1 MSEKNYDIIVIGAGC
16 GGLTAAACAAKEG
29 KKVLLLERHNTP
41 GGFASSFIRGR
52 FEFDISLHQLCGFG
66 NSTGLGET
74 RQIFD
79 YLGVS
84 EKIKWTHIPEAYRL
98 ITKSSDGSPID
109 VIMPFGIE
117 NYIDAMEKYV
127 PGSKSSMIKLFS
139 LAEEIVKSS
148 EFFADFE
155 FKKSPSVL
163 RTVLKDHGN
172 FIRTAPY
179 SVNKVLDALKVPK
192 KAQEIFTAYW
202 LYLGVDC
209 ERLSFV
215 HYISMI
221 YAYLSLGAVTPKMRS
236 HEMSMTLAGMI
247 EDYGGEIRYNSQVSR
262 ILFKDGQASGVILKS
277 GEKILC
283 NHIIA
288 NCSPTTTYGKMM
300 KSKDVPESA
309 LKRTNARS
317 FGMRGACV
325 YLGLNRTPSDLGI
338 TEHSYFITDTANS
351 VNQFQLMK
359 NIDTNNAQ
367 AAVCL
372 NIADPN
378 CSPVGTTILCLT
390 TLYSDNCWA
399 NINPENYF
407 DEKDMLAARLIANFE
422 SATGITIHNNI
433 EELEVATPVTF
444 ARYTYTPQGTVYG
457 YYGDDWDGII
467 PRIMTE
473 ASDCDTKG
481 LRFCGGWGA
490 QLSGMSSAI
499 ASGRNAA
506 FATFDDIESENKK
519 GDKTDEKQNQG

>member
-29 KKVLLLERHNTP
+29 KNVLLLERHNTP
-41 GGFASSFIRGR
+41 GGFASSFARGR
-52 FEFDISLHQLCGFG
+52 FEFDVSLHQLCGF
-66 NSTGLGET
+66 SRDAGLGDV
-74 RQIFD
+74 RRIFD
-79 YLGVS
+79 YLGIS
-84 EKIKWTHIPEAYRL
+84 DKIKWVDIPEAYRF
-98 ITKSSDGSPID
+98 ISKSSDGSPID
-109 VIMPFGIE
+109 VIMPFGVEGYIE
-117 NYIDAMEKYV
+117 AMEKYV
-127 PGSKSSMIKLFS
+127 PGSKPSMTKLFN
-139 LAEEIVKSS
+139 LAEEIVNSS
-148 EFFADFE
+148 EIFSAFE
-155 FKKSPSVL
+155 FKKNIGTL
-163 RTVLKDHGN
+163 KKVLKEHGN

-209 ERLSFV
+209 DRLSFT
-215 HYISMI
+215 HYISMV
-221 YAYLSLGAVTPKMRS
+221 YMYLTYGAVAPKLRS
-236 HEMSMTLAGMI
+236 HEMSMALAGVI
-247 EDYGGEIRYNSQVSR
+247 EDNGGEIRYNSHVSR
-262 ILFKDGQASGVILKS
+262 IIFNNGQACGVILKS
-277 GEKILC
+277 GEKIMC

-288 NCSPTTTYGKMM
+288 NCSPTTAYGKMM

-309 LKRTNARS
+309 IKRTNARS
-317 FGMRGACV
+317 FGMRGACL
-325 YLGLNRTPSDLGI
+325 YLGLNRSPEDLGI

-351 VNQFQLMK
+351 VNQYNLMK
-359 NIDTNNAQ
+359 SIETNNAQ

-372 NIADPN
+372 NIADPD
-378 CSPVGTTILCLT
+378 CSPAGTTLLCIT

-399 NINPENYF
+399 NITPENYF

-422 SATGITIHNNI
+422 IATGITIHNSI

-467 PRIMTE
+467 PRTMTE

-506 FATFDDIESENKK
+506 FATFDDMNKENKK
-519 GDKTDEKQNQG
+519 EENTDEK

>member
-29 KKVLLLERHNTP
+29 KKVLLLERHNSP
-41 GGFASSFIRGR
+41 GGFASSFVRGR
-52 FEFDISLHQLCGFG
+52 FEFDVSLHQLCGFG
-66 NSTGLGET
+66 NTAGSGDV

-79 YLGVS
+79 YLGIS
-84 EKIKWTHIPEAYRL
+84 DKIKWTQVPEAYRL
-98 ITKSSDGSPID
+98 ITKASDGTEID
-109 VIMPFGIE
+109 VTMPFGVD
-117 NYIDAMEKYV
+117 NYIEAMEKYV
-127 PGSKSSMIKLFS
+127 PGSKPSMTKLFKI
-139 LAEEIVKSS
+139 AEEIVNSS
-148 EFFADFE
+148 NFFSANEIKRSLKTF
-155 FKKSPSVL
+155 
-163 RTVLKDHGN
+163 RRVLKEHGN
-172 FIRTAPY
+172 FVRTAPY
-179 SVNKVLDALKVPK
+179 SVNKVLEALKIPK

-202 LYLGVDC
+202 MYLGVDC
-209 ERLSFV
+209 DRLSFI
-215 HYISMI
+215 HYISMV
-221 YAYLSLGAVTPKMRS
+221 YMYLTFGAVTPKMRS
-236 HEMSMTLAGMI
+236 HEMSMALAGAI
-247 EDYGGEIRYNSQVSR
+247 EDNGGEIRYNSHVSR
-262 ILFKDGQASGVILKS
+262 IRFKDGQASGVIFKS
-277 GEKILC
+277 GEKIKC

-288 NCSPTTTYGKMM
+288 NCSPTTAYGKII
-300 KSKDVPESA
+300 KTKDVPESA

-325 YLGLNRTPSDLGI
+325 YLGLNRSPKDLGI
-338 TEHSYFITDTANS
+338 KEYSYFITDTANS

-372 NIADPN
+372 NIANPD
-378 CSPVGTTILCLT
+378 CSPAGTTILCLT

-422 SATGITIHNNI
+422 SATGIIIHNNI

-473 ASDCDTKG
+473 AGDCDTKG

-506 FATFDDIESENKK
+506 FATFNDMESYNKEEK
-519 GDKTDEKQNQG
+519 ADEK

>member
-1 MSEKNYDIIVIGAGC
+1 MTDESYDIIVIGAGC

-41 GGFASSFIRGR
+41 GGFASSIVRGR
-52 FEFDISLHQLCGFG
+52 FEFDVSLHQLCGFSKASG
-66 NSTGLGET
+66 VGEL

-79 YLGVS
+79 YLGIS
-84 EKIKWTHIPEAYRL
+84 KKIKWIEIPEAYRL
-98 ITKSSDGSPID
+98 ITKASDGSPID

-117 NYIDAMEKYV
+117 GYIDAMEKYV
-127 PGSKSSMIKLFS
+127 PGSKASMTRLFM

-148 EFFADFE
+148 EFFAEFE
-155 FKKSPSVL
+155 IKKKPSVL
-163 RTVLKDHGN
+163 RKVLKEHGS

-179 SVNKVLDALKVPK
+179 SVSKVLDALMVPK
-192 KAQEIFTAYW
+192 KAQDIFTAYW

-209 ERLSFV
+209 ERLSFI
-215 HYISMI
+215 HYISMV
-221 YAYLSLGAVTPKMRS
+221 YTYLTLGAAAPKFRS
-236 HEMSMTLAGMI
+236 HEMSMALAGVV
-247 EDYGGEIRYNSQVSR
+247 EDNGGEIRYNTHVSR
-262 ILFKDGQASGVILKS
+262 ILFEDGHACGVILKND
-277 GEKILC
+277 EKIMC
-283 NHIIA
+283 KHIIA
-288 NCSPTTTYGKMM
+288 NCSPTTAYGKMI
-300 KSKDVPESA
+300 KAKDVPESA

-325 YLGLNRTPSDLGI
+325 YLGLNRSPKDLGI

-359 NIDTNNAQ
+359 SIDTNNAQ

-372 NIADPN
+372 NVADPS
-378 CSPVGTTILCLT
+378 CSPAGTTILCLT

-399 NINPENYF
+399 NINPESYF

-422 SATGITIHNNI
+422 SATGIIIHNNI

-473 ASDCDTKG
+473 ATDCDTKG
-481 LRFCGGWGA
+481 LRFCGGWGT

-506 FATFDDIESENKK
+506 FATFDDIETENNKEVN
-519 GDKTDEKQNQG
+519 TNEK

>member
-1 MSEKNYDIIVIGAGC
+1 MSEKYYDIIVIGAGC

-41 GGFASSFIRGR
+41 GGFASSFVRGR
-52 FEFDISLHQLCGFG
+52 FEFDVSLHQLCGFSQ
-66 NSTGLGET
+66 NTGSGDV

-79 YLGVS
+79 YLNIS
-84 EKIKWTHIPEAYRL
+84 DKIKWAEIPQAYRF
-98 ITKSSDGSPID
+98 ISKSFDGSTID
-109 VIMPFGIE
+109 IIMPFGIE
-117 NYIDAMEKYV
+117 NYIEVMESYV
-127 PGSKSSMIKLFS
+127 PGSKPSMTKLFK

-148 EFFADFE
+148 DYFAATE
-155 FKKSPSVL
+155 IKKTPSA
-163 RTVLKDHGN
+163 LKKILKEHGN
-172 FIRTAPY
+172 FLRTAPY

-192 KAQEIFTAYW
+192 KAQEIITAYW

-209 ERLSFV
+209 DRLSFI
-215 HYISMI
+215 HYISMV
-221 YAYLSLGAVTPKMRS
+221 YMYLTLGAVTPKFRS
-236 HEMSMTLAGMI
+236 HEMSMALAGVI
-247 EDYGGEIRYNSQVSR
+247 EDNGGEIRYNSHVSR
-262 ILFKDGQASGVILKS
+262 ILFKDGQASGVILKN
-277 GEKILC
+277 GEKIMC

-288 NCSPTTTYGKMM
+288 NCSPTTAFGKMM

-317 FGMRGACV
+317 FGMRGACL
-325 YLGLNRTPSDLGI
+325 YLGLNRSPKDLGI

-351 VNQFQLMK
+351 VNQFNLMK
-359 NIDTNNAQ
+359 SIDTNNAQ
-367 AAVCL
+367 VAVCL

-378 CSPVGTTILCLT
+378 CSPAGTTILCIT

-422 SATGITIHNNI
+422 TATGITIHNSI

-457 YYGDDWDGII
+457 YYGDDWDSII

-473 ASDCDTKG
+473 ATDCDTKG

-506 FATFDDIESENKK
+506 FATFDDIESEKK
-519 GDKTDEKQNQG
+519 EDATNEK